1 MIITV
6 IVIITIIMI
15 IMITT
20 TVIIIIIII
29 IIIITTK
36 IITIIMPESLFHKV
50 AGLRIEILLNKRFW
64 QSCFPRI
71 LPNFYKHL
79 F

>member
-29 IIIITTK
+29 IITK

>member
-20 TVIIIIIII
+20 TVIIIII

>member
-20 TVIIIIIII
+20 TVIIIIII

>member
-20 TVIIIIIII
+20 TVIIII